1 MGATSSKSASS
12 SDEVVPFCAA
22 DGDFEAGQ
30 KAEEI
35 SSDASLDASPPPN
48 ERGMMNKGNI
58 NANSNQQG
66 DRTKRTHR
74 LASSERV
81 DENLETNSTMAN
93 ECTNENG
100 TKNASPFEK
109 TSAATANKTRRRKEK
124 QHRFRRRPGKFREH
138 VLLQLGVASVVSL
151 STV

>member
-30 KAEEI
+30 KGGGD
-35 SSDASLDASPPPN
+35 SSDVSLDASPPPN

-93 ECTNENG
+93 ECTENG

-109 TSAATANKTRRRKEK
+109 TSAATTRTKTRRRKEK